1 MSWVQELFD
10 IVGKFNFVE
19 TVYEYQQ
26 GLYFRCGD
34 ALEKRIRWDG
44 KDLEDIVARENSVRE
59 MVGWKRFVPFARP
72 QLPDCYRRSKVLGRI
87 REVTRD
93 VVSKNLR
100 PGIYFFIPFFD
111 GVVTDSQQERMVSLG
126 TITLDTR
133 DVESETKLISPNIRY
148 QLIDYYKAFTAVHDY
163 ESSLKDYVL
172 SALASSCRDMSRK
185 DWTNPDKVSEIEQTV
200 LEGIADVASEW
211 GLKVK
216 NVYVVDSGACNI
228 QKLVPKSPLVVI
240 QNKVV

>member
-10 IVGKFNFVE
+10 IIGKFNFVE

-26 GLYFRCGD
+26 GLYFRCGE
-34 ALEKRIRWDG
+34 AKEKRIRWNG
-44 KDLEDIVARENSVRE
+44 QDLEDIVTRENSVRE
-59 MVGWKRFVPFARP
+59 MVGWKRFVPFTNP
-72 QLPDCYRRSKVLGRI
+72 QLPNSYRRSKILGRI
-87 REVTRD
+87 REETRD
-93 VVSKNLR
+93 ATDKNLK

-111 GVVTDSQQERMVSLG
+111 GVFVDSQQERMISLG
-126 TITLDTR
+126 TITLDTK

-148 QLIDYYKAFTAVHDY
+148 QLVNYYKAFTAVHDY

-172 SALASSCRDMSRK
+172 SMLANNCRDMSRK
-185 DWTNPDKVSEIEQTV
+185 DWTNPDKVTKVEEKV
-200 LEGIADVASEW
+200 LEEIADVAANW
-211 GLKVK
+211 GLQVK